1 MFFLYV
7 SLCSS
12 SVFSVVKILFS
23 MADSVTDGKVAARA
37 RRIGGLAYG
46 LARLIFRTL
55 RVTFENEAGL
65 ETNGKGAIFVTWHG
79 RSLLPANVFRNRG
92 YWALISL
99 SNDGEM
105 QNVIFRKFGFQT
117 IRGSTGRGGVR
128 GALQMAR
135 QVKEGGVLAF
145 TPDGPRGPTH
155 KVQLGVILMAEKS
168 GAPIIPL
175 GISANRRW
183 LLRKSW
189 DSYMLPQPFSR
200 AYFLVGEPIY
210 VPPNLNEASRE
221 AIAAQV
227 EIAINRLE
235 REAERRAGHTD
246 YPAEWR
252 TELSENETP
261 LEKTS

>member
-1 MFFLYV
+1 MTE
-7 SLCSS
+7 SE
-12 SVFSVVKILFS
+12 
-23 MADSVTDGKVAARA
+23 KVAARA
-37 RRIGGLAYG
+37 RRVGGLVYA
-46 LARLIFRTL
+46 LARLLFRTL
-55 RVTFENEAGL
+55 RVTFENKAGL
-65 ETNGKGAIFVTWHG
+65 ETGGAGAIFVTWHG

-99 SNDGEM
+99 SNDGEI
-105 QNVIFRKFGFQT
+105 QDVIFRKFGFQT

-155 KVQLGVILMAEKS
+155 KVQLGVVLMAEKS

-175 GISANRRW
+175 GVSANRRW
-183 LLRKSW
+183 LLGSW
-189 DSYMLPQPFSR
+189 DRYMLPQPFAR

-210 VPPNLNEASRE
+210 VPANLKEAERE
-221 AIAAQV
+221 AFAAQV

-246 YPAEWR
+246 YPTEWR
-252 TELSENETP
+252 TELMEDAAINEISAQETV
-261 LEKTS
+261 

>member
-1 MFFLYV
+1 MTDTE
-7 SLCSS
+7 
-12 SVFSVVKILFS
+12 K
-23 MADSVTDGKVAARA
+23 MATRA
-37 RRIGGLAYG
+37 RRMGGLAYA
-46 LARLIFRTL
+46 LARLIFWTL

-65 ETNGKGAIFVTWHG
+65 DTGGKGAIFVTWHG
-79 RSLLPANVFRNRG
+79 RSLLPANVFRNKG

-105 QNVIFRKFGFQT
+105 QNVVFQKFGFQT

-155 KVQLGVILMAEKS
+155 KVQHGVILMAEKS

-183 LLRKSW
+183 LMRSW
-189 DSYMLPQPFSR
+189 DSYMLPKPFAR

-210 VPPNLNEASRE
+210 VPPNLNEAGRE
-221 AIAAQV
+221 AVAAQV

-252 TELSENETP
+252 TELPETEAP
-261 LEKTS
+261 LERNQ

>member
-1 MFFLYV
+1 MTE
-7 SLCSS
+7 SER
-12 SVFSVVKILFS
+12 
-23 MADSVTDGKVAARA
+23 VAARA
-37 RRIGGLAYG
+37 RRIGGVVYA
-46 LARLIFRTL
+46 LARLLFRTL
-55 RVTFENEAGL
+55 RVTFENQAGL
-65 ETNGKGAIFVTWHG
+65 DTGGKGAIFVTWHG

-99 SNDGEM
+99 SNDGEI
-105 QNVIFRKFGFQT
+105 QNVIFQKFGFQT

-175 GISANRRW
+175 GISASRRW
-183 LLRKSW
+183 LMKSW
-189 DSYMLPQPFSR
+189 DQYMLPQPFSR
-200 AYFLVGEPIY
+200 AYFLVGEPIQ
-210 VPPNLNEASRE
+210 VPPNLDEAGRV

-227 EIAINRLE
+227 EVAINRLE
-235 REAERRAGHTD
+235 WEAERRAGHPN
-246 YPAEWR
+246 YPAEWH
-252 TELSENETP
+252 TELRESERAVNPISMEEP
-261 LEKTS
+261 I